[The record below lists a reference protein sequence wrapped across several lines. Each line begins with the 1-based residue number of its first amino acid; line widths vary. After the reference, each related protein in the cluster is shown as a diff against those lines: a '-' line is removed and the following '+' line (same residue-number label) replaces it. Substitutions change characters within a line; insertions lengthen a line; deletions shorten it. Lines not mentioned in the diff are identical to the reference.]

1 MCLMMLCTTSNCF
14 AGLHDYP
21 TIAVMPYA
29 NRAAVSSQIQLSD
42 AGLVSEFVIEEL
54 LDTGRFDVVERE
66 EIAAVAR
73 EQKLS
78 LTGLF
83 DASTAVQ
90 MGGLV
95 GAKYLVIGSVT
106 GLSTKTSGLSYNNS
120 SLGKVA
126 GTQNTVIANVTAR
139 IIDVETGR
147 IVLAAHGTGE
157 SASANAEFVLRKT
170 WVEETDDNTRSMGY
184 DYSNTDMEALMMN
197 DDSMVMNEDYG
208 AGTSETGGFAEYGTV
223 TDSSNYDYDAYTTA
237 SHNYGCGA
245 NSSNKVPH
253 SVIHKIVIGSTEFSQ
268 VQVRNSLYKAVI
280 DLVSGPYGIMAKM
293 DGKAKKAKI

>member
-1 MCLMMLCTTSNCF
+1 MCFMMLCATSNCW

-21 TIAVMPYA
+21 TVAVMPYA

-66 EIAAVAR
+66 QLTAIAK

-83 DASTAVQ
+83 DTSTAVQ

-106 GLSTKTSGLSYNNS
+106 GLSTKTSGLSYENS
-120 SLGKVA
+120 SLGKI
-126 GTQNTVIANVTAR
+126 GGQQNTVIANVTAR
-139 IIDVETGR
+139 IVDVETGR

-170 WVEETDDNTRSMGY
+170 WVEEVDDNTSSMGD
-184 DYSNTDMEALMMN
+184 DYSNVDMGYTMQEM
-197 DDSMVMNEDYG
+197 
-208 AGTSETGGFAEYGTV
+208 TV
-223 TDSSNYDYDAYTTA
+223 
-237 SHNYGCGA
+237 
-245 NSSNKVPH
+245 
-253 SVIHKIVIGSTEFSQ
+253 
-268 VQVRNSLYKAVI
+268 
-280 DLVSGPYGIMAKM
+280 
-293 DGKAKKAKI
+293 